1 MSISGV
7 EIVFG
12 VLIGTIMGILV
23 HVLLRLRAIQ
33 GDISLLRSTDAEIHG
48 AIEELR
54 GRVTERIITTVE
66 LEETLASALAPF
78 NTKLGQQDT
87 MMAELRDL
95 LLKLVS
101 DKGVRSASTTRW
113 CFCAICGSACVAR

>member
-101 DKGVRSASTTRW
+101 DK
-113 CFCAICGSACVAR
+113 